1 MKRTKSL
8 LKKFVAETAK
18 RQRTCCHTGRDIS
31 AGSPCLVVFDGPRQR
46 FCYSHEVGARMIEQ
60 ARHELLAL
68 ENALA
73 LKKFT

>member
-46 FCYSHEVGARMIEQ
+46 FCYSHDVAARMIQ
-60 ARHELLAL
+60 QTRQELLKL
-68 ENALA
+68 ESELG
-73 LKKFT
+73 L